1 VSVTAS
7 KKTVIVGGVVHHTEA
22 GVAVQG
28 SGGDQQQ
35 TVQ

>member
-1 VSVTAS
+1 MSVQAN
-7 KKTVIVGGVVHHTEA
+7 KKTVIVNGVVHHTEA

-35 TVQ
+35 TVS